1 MQRIEAILDFI
12 DTLPGFYDLSPY
24 QRRLVLLERYLSLY
38 LDFEP
43 KDGAGFGQLLSTM
56 PAEDYRTMARYKF
69 RIDQYEA
76 NEIKDAFG
84 YTLDEFLALPTFFM
98 EELLDRRR
106 KVLRERREA
115 NEKARREALRNNG
128 LDLPDLGR
136 SMHNF
141 RP

>member
-43 KDGAGFGQLLSTM
+43 KDGVGFGQLLSTL